1 VSVEPAVL
9 EITHPDPDVPEA
21 VEQAAEAAADAQAAA
36 ARVEDA
42 AERVEAAAARVE
54 DAAEAEAA
62 EQIVADD
69 AAQDQEAIAEA
80 IAPVVAGEILLAGRV
95 EALEA
100 RIEEMSTWRDALGEA
115 REASVAPSSAP
126 LETATETEAA
136 PPSIEPPS
144 VLPAP
149 VRSFWGRVWH
159 GSA

>member
-1 VSVEPAVL
+1 MSVEPAVL

-21 VEQAAEAAADAQAAA
+21 VEQAAEAAADAQ
-36 ARVEDA
+36 
-42 AERVEAAAARVE
+42 AAAARVE